1 MHNVVC
7 VVKDASDFSRKDT
20 YVVADYCAANQIR
33 FVTRV
38 FSPQSDDSKHV
49 LRLPAYHLYKG
60 HDYMETFY
68 QDGDPIKHI
77 MGVIYW
83 AEPWSFRGVLM
94 FWRRLCCGL
103 EQKDST

>member
-49 LRLPAYHLYKG
+49 LRLPAYHLYKEHG
-60 HDYMETFY
+60 YMGTFY